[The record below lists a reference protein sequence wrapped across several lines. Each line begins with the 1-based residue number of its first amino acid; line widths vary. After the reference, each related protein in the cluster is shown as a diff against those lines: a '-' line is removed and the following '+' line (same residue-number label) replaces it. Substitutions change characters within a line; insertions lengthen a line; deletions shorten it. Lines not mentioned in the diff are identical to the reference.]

1 MAVQQSKNQTIM
13 RKTNY
18 ISPEV
23 TVLDIEVEQGFG
35 ASQDSPNVNIGIG
48 DWEEEND
55 DYILIFHRFD
65 IIV

>member
-1 MAVQQSKNQTIM
+1 MVVRQSKNQTIM

-23 TVLDIEVEQGFG
+23 TLLDIEVEQGFG
-35 ASQDSPNVNIGIG
+35 ASQVSPNVNIGIG

-55 DYILIFHRFD
+55 DYIL
-65 IIV
+65 

>member
-1 MAVQQSKNQTIM
+1 MAVRQSKNQTIM

-23 TVLDIEVEQGFG
+23 TLLDVEVEQGFG
-35 ASQDSPNVNIGIG
+35 ASQGSPNVNIGIG

-55 DYILIFHRFD
+55 DYIL
-65 IIV
+65 